1 MPTGAM
7 RVLTLGGRAPPP
19 CCLAGTSSHDPP
31 PELRLHGSPGPC
43 GTDGRAAARR
53 CSRAPLGESAGEAI
67 IDARSPLPLEP
78 QRFGPL
84 RALWH
89 WFREGPHR
97 VLAPAYAQGRRQRPL
112 ALVTALTIGGFAFLA
127 LALVMSLF
135 VYFGRVET
143 SRAIA
148 FEGDTVVR
156 TVLDQVDD
164 HMAVADETL
173 IGLRGVLEEDPASTR
188 SNAVMGELLKH
199 GLIGP
204 RQIAAL
210 SFVRTDGRAWRAER
224 GTAEVAADD
233 IYQLPELAQWMD
245 EARRAGPEARG
256 PSANAWSLPRA
267 NSALDLPVVMRRAP
281 VWDGDRLAGLLV
293 ASVSLAELSSYA
305 AILSERLSEKASEGT
320 SRTAFILFG
329 RDLVLA
335 HPRLGMAMGAA
346 RLPSTQ
352 EIGDPVLAR
361 MWDDP
366 EPVPGA
372 PQMRH
377 ATAHWNEQNGD
388 VQVFIY
394 AITTAFGPVPWTV
407 GAHFNASDG
416 GSPVD
421 RFQTLL
427 FLAITATL
435 VVTGL
440 GMLVGRRMSQPFSRF
455 SAQMSAVTRMNLAEV
470 MELPRSSIREVDQ
483 ASQSFNA
490 MVGALR
496 RIERHLP
503 GNFVDRLV
511 RGRIGEPHLETASVT
526 VLFTDIAGF
535 TQIAEA
541 LPAEETAQLL
551 ADHYADIAR
560 AVTSVGGT
568 IDKFVGDGVM
578 TYWSEMEH
586 GPDHAAKALSS
597 IAVIRKAIA
606 RRNAEHAACPVR
618 DADAADQPVPLPR
631 IQVRYGLHSGTALV
645 GEIGES
651 RLTHTVIGDVVNVAD
666 RLQKAAKDLD
676 DVAEE
681 GDVKGYV
688 SSVTIDLAETSA
700 QTPCEAPPVW
710 DCLTLP
716 GRMGTVDACRV

>member
-1 MPTGAM
+1 MHG
-7 RVLTLGGRAPPP
+7 RWRTLLRWIA
-19 CCLAGTSSHDPP
+19 AG
-31 PELRLHGSPGPC
+31 
-43 GTDGRAAARR
+43 
-53 CSRAPLGESAGEAI
+53 
-67 IDARSPLPLEP
+67 P
-78 QRFGPL
+78 QRV
-84 RALWH
+84 
-89 WFREGPHR
+89 FRPVYR
-97 VLAPAYAQGRRQRPL
+97 PGRRQRSL
-112 ALVTALTIGGFAFLA
+112 ALVTAFTIGGFAFLA

-156 TVLDQVDD
+156 TVLDQVED

-173 IGLRGVLEEDPASTR
+173 DGLRAVLEDEPVLARNDGAMR
-188 SNAVMGELLKH
+188 QLLTH

-210 SFVRTDGRAWRAER
+210 SFVRADGRAWRAER
-224 GTAEVAADD
+224 ESGTVAADD
-233 IYQLPELAQWMD
+233 IYQLPELNVWMAD
-245 EARRAGPEARG
+245 ARRSGPGVSGPE
-256 PSANAWSLPRA
+256 ANAWSLPRA
-267 NSALDLPVVMRRAP
+267 NSALDLPIVMRRAP
-281 VWDGDRLAGLLV
+281 VWDGDRFAGLLV

-305 AILSERLSEKASEGT
+305 AILSERLSEKTPDGT
-320 SRTAFILFG
+320 NRTAFILFG

-372 PQMRH
+372 PKMRH

-388 VQVFIY
+388 IQVFIY

-427 FLAITATL
+427 MLAITATL

-440 GMLVGRRMSQPFSRF
+440 GMLVGKRMAQPFSRF

-470 MELPRSSIREVDQ
+470 TDLPRSSVREVDQ
-483 ASQSFNA
+483 ASRSFNA

-511 RGRIGEPHLETASVT
+511 RGRIGEPHLETAAVT

-535 TQIAEA
+535 THIAEA

-586 GPDHAAKALSS
+586 GDDHAAKALSS
-597 IAVIRKAIA
+597 IAVIRQAIA
-606 RRNAEHAACPVR
+606 RRNVEHAECPGDGR
-618 DADAADQPVPLPR
+618 EGGSVPLPR
-631 IQVRYGLHSGTALV
+631 IAVRYGLHSGTALV

-666 RLQKAAKDLD
+666 RLQKAAKDLPD
-676 DVAEE
+676 LAEDA
-681 GDVKGYV
+681 DVKGYV
-688 SSVTIDLAETSA
+688 SAVTCELAGD
-700 QTPCEAPPVW
+700 TPPCDDAHATVW

-716 GRMGTVDACRV
+716 GRMGTVDARRV